1 MGSILL
7 APNILLAM
15 DMATPVD
22 MGTGVDMGTAV
33 DMGIT
38 EEGFL
43 SGCLSGGGRVR
54 GGVLHTIPLILLH
67 Q

>member
-1 MGSILL
+1 MGFILL
-7 APNILLAM
+7 APNNFLA
-15 DMATPVD
+15 
-22 MGTGVDMGTAV
+22 VDMGTAV
-33 DMGIT
+33 DTGTT

-54 GGVLHTIPLILLH
+54 GGDRQVGGVLHTLPLIPLH

>member
-1 MGSILL
+1 MPGPMVGFILL
-7 APNILLAM
+7 APNIFLAV
-15 DMATPVD
+15 DMALS
-22 MGTGVDMGTAV
+22 VDMGTAV